1 MNGLKVQGTPYK
13 EARVL
18 FYGAGSSAVGV
29 ALAIG
34 NLLQNKGGLSA
45 EDARKAGHC
54 LMRLPSGGPVCGKPR
69 DSAGWQAAAQAAVGP

>member
-1 MNGLKVQGTPYK
+1 MSDGLQCRVINGLKVQGTPYK

-29 ALAIG
+29 ALAIE

-45 EDARKAGHC
+45 EDARKVRRAQDVAAG
-54 LMRLPSGGPVCGKPR
+54 
-69 DSAGWQAAAQAAVGP
+69 AAQPLVSSLACV